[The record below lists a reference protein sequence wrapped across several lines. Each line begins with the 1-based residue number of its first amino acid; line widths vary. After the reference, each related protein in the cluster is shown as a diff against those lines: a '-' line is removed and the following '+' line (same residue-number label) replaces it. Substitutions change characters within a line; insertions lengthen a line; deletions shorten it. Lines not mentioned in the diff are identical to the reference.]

1 MTNSTLIKSQP
12 ALTATIKNLV
22 AQGVDCYTKL
32 GNGAYIRVIPHTA
45 FLVYREGLQPS
56 TPRAKRAWENEL
68 ATFRRYAEQA
78 GLQLAANPVTA
89 EAKLNRYAARFAII
103 QPALLTP
110 ITAVQP

>member
-12 ALTATIKNLV
+12 ALTATIK
-22 AQGVDCYTKL
+22 AMMEQGGDCYAKL
-32 GNGAYIRVIPHTA
+32 GNGAYIRIIPHAA

-68 ATFRRYAEQA
+68 KTFRRYAEQA

-110 ITAVQP
+110 ITAVTP